1 MTDGSKTSDGA
12 GASGA
17 ADESPDAPLTGE
29 TRVLEAAWPFLY
41 SVINGR
47 GLVKN
52 LPVGSKAPSKT
63 RTPTLREELRTKGI
77 AGSTSA
83 RRRVDQDEEPVRKAS
98 KGAVTPIALNWAPA
112 ANMQGAGDD

>member
-1 MTDGSKTSDGA
+1 MSDRSKTGDGA

-17 ADESPDAPLTGE
+17 TDGSPDVALTDE

-52 LPVGSKAPSKT
+52 LPVGSKAPLKNRS
-63 RTPTLREELRTKGI
+63 PTLREELRAKGI

-83 RRRVDQDEEPVRKAS
+83 RRRGDQDEEPVRKAS
-98 KGAVTPIALNWAPA
+98 KAAVTPIALNWAPA
-112 ANMQGAGDD
+112 ANLQGAGDD